1 MMGMDMK
8 RETGIELLVRVAN
21 GDRVTP
27 EEARR
32 LLTAAAESSN
42 HTQALGLDRL
52 SRIRYRDAALV
63 EAAHV
68 LAADCTSPWI
78 VAGRLARAVNRF
90 QTRIWP
96 RLRAGGHAGSMD
108 PLDSALHR
116 AFMAGERVPATAR
129 RLFDLVK

>member
-1 MMGMDMK
+1 MKGTAMK
-8 RETGIELLVRVAN
+8 RETGIELLMRVAN

-27 EEARR
+27 DEARR
-32 LLTAAAESSN
+32 LLTAAAEATN

-52 SRIRYRDAALV
+52 ARIRYRDAALV
-63 EAAHV
+63 EASRL
-68 LAADCTSPWI
+68 LAADDAGAWT
-78 VAGRLARAVNRF
+78 VAGRLAQAVKRF

-96 RLRAGGHAGSMD
+96 RLRAGGMAGSMD